1 MLKKVLCLVLLL
13 ALAAG
18 AQAEGLL
25 NNYDT
30 ITRIPDS
37 DCWLVCVD
45 DLWGV
50 ANAEGEIILEPRF
63 RYEPEF
69 QGGYAMVALPDP
81 GAERNMSDENEYG
94 NFFGVIDAEGKIILP
109 AEYENIEISADEGVI
124 LAKKNGLYGYMNLQG
139 ETIIAPRYDRAAM
152 FTGDY
157 AAVAMNIEMDENMDS
172 LGYASCW
179 GMIDRSG
186 KVCIPLE
193 HDWLESSA
201 NGIAAV
207 QRSGEYGYINAK
219 NKTIVDF
226 KYFSAGPFVN
236 GYAAV
241 AIKENMP
248 GTSGDDSKDI
258 TSSWGVIDES
268 GREVIPC
275 SYDSLTLGEDGIA
288 LVRGTNDLYGY
299 VNMKNETLV
308 ETKYFRAQ
316 PAENGYA
323 IVGRRWDEPDGSAE
337 FSVLWGLID
346 LAGREILPMEYDR
359 VRLLEDGSIEARL
372 NGSYATFDIID
383 GKAVEVQGE

>member
-1 MLKKVLCLVLLL
+1 MLKRIMCLVIVL
-13 ALAAG
+13 ALAAC

-30 ITRIPDS
+30 ITCIPDS
-37 DCWLVCVD
+37 DCWLVCAD
-45 DLWGV
+45 ELWGV
-50 ANAEGEIILEPRF
+50 ADGEGEIILEPRF
-63 RYEPEF
+63 RYEPDF
-69 QGGYAMVALPDP
+69 QGGYAVVALPDP

-94 NFFGVIDAEGKIILP
+94 NFFGVIDAQGKVILP
-109 AEYENIEISADEGVI
+109 AEYESIEISAEEGVI
-124 LAKKNGLYGYMNLQG
+124 LVKKNDLYGYMNLQG
-139 ETIIAPRYDRAAM
+139 ETIIAPKYDRAAM

-157 AAVAMNIEMDENMDS
+157 AAVAMNIETDASKDS
-172 LGYASCW
+172 MGYASCW
-179 GMIDRSG
+179 GMINRSG

-193 HDWLESSA
+193 HDWLESSS

-207 QRSGEYGYINAK
+207 QRSGEYGYINAQ

-241 AIKENMP
+241 AIKENIH

-258 TSSWGVIDES
+258 ASSWGVIDES

-275 SYDSLTLGEDGIA
+275 MYESLEMGEGGIA
-288 LVRGTNDLYGY
+288 LVRSENNLYGY
-299 VNMKNETLV
+299 VNMENKVIAEPS
-308 ETKYFRAQ
+308 YFRAQ
-316 PAENGYA
+316 PFENGYA

-346 LAGREILPMEYDR
+346 AQGNEILPMEYDR
-359 VRLLEDGSIEARL
+359 VRLMEDGSIQARL
-372 NGSYATFDIID
+372 NGSYTTFDIID
-383 GKAVEVQGE
+383 DKAVEVQGE